1 MLVIENQKTFEG
13 FFSADETV
21 KSIPIFMLQNT
32 HWKNL
37 NLCVR
42 FRYTVD
48 VIRKSYRTLDRFNLW
63 FCAVVSSFRIYLHE
77 HNSQTLQL
85 KYIAFY
91 EASYICPY
99 NHNFLII

>member
-63 FCAVVSSFRIYLHE
+63 FCAVVRYIFIIY
-77 HNSQTLQL
+77 
-85 KYIAFY
+85 FY
-91 EASYICPY
+91 T
-99 NHNFLII
+99 NIIHKLCD